1 MPATSATAER
11 SRSQIGRA
19 NLAKSK
25 ISEQRVVG
33 YLRARG
39 WPGAE
44 RTVRTGYHAP
54 GRQSRD
60 RGDIDG
66 TPGLVWQV
74 KNCAVL
80 HVETWLAE
88 TEDQRLAAGADYGVL
103 VVKRPG
109 HAHPARWN
117 AYLPLRAWLAL
128 LGSGLAVPGGQA
140 AAVALELQHLL
151 LVLHAAGYGTPNGTE
166 RAA

>member
-1 MPATSATAER
+1 MPANATAER
-11 SRSQIGRA
+11 TRAQIGRA

-25 ISEQRVVG
+25 ISEQRVVS
-33 YLRARG
+33 YLRVRG

-44 RTVRTGYHAP
+44 RTVRTGYHVQ
-54 GRQSRD
+54 GRQHRD

-74 KNCAVL
+74 KNCQVQ
-80 HVETWLAE
+80 HIEQWLAD
-88 TEDQRLAAGADYGVL
+88 TDTQRQAAHADHGVL

-109 HAHPARWN
+109 HAHPARWP
-117 AYLPLRAWLAL
+117 AYLPLRSWKAL
-128 LGSGLAVPGGQA
+128 LGSSLTLPAGADTAPL
-140 AAVALELQHLL
+140 ALELQHLL
-151 LVLHAAGYGTPNGTE
+151 VVLHAAGYGTPTDTG